1 LVLAVA
7 HKALYEAST
16 ARISPRSVKHS
27 ATEHFSVPAY
37 NRDEM
42 NRRVEAVYENG
53 VLRPLEPLPLR
64 EHQKVR
70 VTVSDTEDPLA
81 SMIDYAFVE
90 SARREIQ
97 LADHVPSLEE
107 VRGILS
113 RIPGSLAADIGDQ
126 REERFSEISRCCPG
140 CGAAGCGS

>member
-1 LVLAVA
+1 
-7 HKALYEAST
+7 
-16 ARISPRSVKHS
+16 
-27 ATEHFSVPAY
+27 
-37 NRDEM
+37 M